1 MSRASWHIIN
11 KFVFIPRDP
20 LTLICLRNA
29 ILSESTTKSSTTNR
43 LKFSMSKR
51 TKKWELLFF
60 FCRYLLF
67 FFFLLLAF
75 PSFLFIMCTT
85 VDNKLNSFSLFFCE
99 QEFRQQLFFVCIL
112 YFKLWTYFLSL
123 NSELHNKSNS
133 FMENVKVVTRVAYY

>member
-11 KFVFIPRDP
+11 KFVFISRDP

-67 FFFLLLAF
+67 YFFLLLAF

-85 VDNKLNSFSLFFCE
+85 VDNKLNSFFLFFCE
-99 QEFRQQLFFVCIL
+99 QEFRQQLFLCAFYILSFEHIFYLSTQNCII
-112 YFKLWTYFLSL
+112 
-123 NSELHNKSNS
+123 
-133 FMENVKVVTRVAYY
+133 TRIVSWRM